1 MPTKR
6 DTSDSPL
13 RGLSFDIRTASLRE
27 RSGPSNGR
35 RDFLRKA
42 GRGLLGA
49 GLLGSPLLARRG
61 GAGGPDPYA
70 AAGGPPPAG
79 PGKAPVIETSP
90 RLSLVRGQDRR
101 EIVYRSLKLIEDDVW
116 AAVDRKKRV
125 LIKPNMAVD
134 KNPLA
139 ITHVDATRAVLEF
152 LRPRCRK
159 PIVVAES
166 GVLNTGDG
174 FRNNGYPALEKEYA
188 VKVLDLNADPDF
200 VTGYVVDKDHIPRAI
215 RIYSAFVD
223 PDVCVISLARMKT
236 HDTVLVT
243 LALKNLLM
251 AAPVNDYKKSDKGIL
266 HGAVKSIDDI
276 MHYNLFH
283 LAERGVWPDLAV
295 IDGFESMEGHGP
307 AWGTPL
313 ATRLALASSDPLAAD
328 VVGTT
333 IMGFDPGRILYLKAM
348 TDAGLGQGD
357 PAKIRMIGDPLD
369 ECRFQFKVGEKMAEI
384 YQLSQG
390 AGGITGS
397 KERP

>member
-1 MPTKR
+1 MKEPQTPQR
-6 DTSDSPL
+6 
-13 RGLSFDIRTASLRE
+13 RRE
-27 RSGPSNGR
+27 
-35 RDFLRKA
+35 FLRKA
-42 GRGLLGA
+42 GQGLLGA
-49 GLLGSPLLARRG
+49 GLLGAPYWARRV
-61 GAGGPDPYA
+61 AGGPSDLYP
-70 AAGGPPPAG
+70 AGEGRPPA
-79 PGKAPVIETSP
+79 APVRTPLTETAP

-101 EIVYRSLKLIEDDVW
+101 EIVHQSLKLIEDDVW
-116 AAVDRKKRV
+116 AAIDRKKRV

-139 ITHVDATRAVLEF
+139 ITHVDATRAVLDF

-174 FRNNGYPALEKEYA
+174 FRNNGYPALEKEYGI
-188 VKVLDLNADPDF
+188 KVVDLNADPDF

-215 RIYSAFVD
+215 RLYSVFVD

-243 LALKNLLM
+243 LALKNVLM
-251 AAPVNDYKKSDKGIL
+251 ASPVNDYRKSDKGVL
-266 HGAVKSIDDI
+266 HGAVKSVDDI

-295 IDGFESMEGHGP
+295 IDGFESMEGRGP

-313 ATRLALASSDPLAAD
+313 ATRLALASRDPLAAD
-328 VVGTT
+328 IVGTT
-333 IMGFDPGRILYLKAM
+333 IMGFDPSRILYLKAM
-348 TDAGLGQGD
+348 ADAGMGQGD
-357 PAKIRMIGDPLD
+357 LGKIRVVGAPLE

-384 YQLSQG
+384 YKLTEG
-390 AGGITGS
+390 LAPR
-397 KERP
+397 RP

>member
-1 MPTKR
+1 MKGPELPNR
-6 DTSDSPL
+6 
-13 RGLSFDIRTASLRE
+13 RRE
-27 RSGPSNGR
+27 
-35 RDFLRKA
+35 FLRTA

-49 GLLGSPLLARRG
+49 GLLGSPLWTRRA
-61 GAGGPDPYA
+61 GASDPDPYA
-70 AAGGPPPAG
+70 ATCGRPPAG
-79 PGKAPVIETSP
+79 PARTPAIETAP

-101 EIVYRSLKLIEDDVW
+101 EIVFQSLKLIEDDIWDV
-116 AAVDRKKRV
+116 VDRKKRV

-139 ITHVDATRAVLEF
+139 ITHVDATRAVLDF

-174 FRNNGYPALEKEYA
+174 FRNNGYPALEKEYR
-188 VKVLDLNADPDF
+188 VKVVDLNADPDF

-243 LALKNLLM
+243 LALKNVLM
-251 AAPVNDYKKSDKGIL
+251 AAPVNDYKTSDKGIL
-266 HGAVKSIDDI
+266 HGAVKSVDDI

-295 IDGFESMEGHGP
+295 IDGFESMEGRGP

-313 ATRLALASSDPLAAD
+313 ATRLALASRDPLAAD
-328 VVGTT
+328 IVGTT
-333 IMGFDPGRILYLKAM
+333 IMGFDPSRILYLKAM
-348 TDAGLGQGD
+348 ADAGLGQGD
-357 PAKIRMIGDPLD
+357 QAKIRMVGAPLD
-369 ECRFQFKVGEKMAEI
+369 ACRFKFKVGEKMAEI

>member
-1 MPTKR
+1 MKGPELPNR
-6 DTSDSPL
+6 
-13 RGLSFDIRTASLRE
+13 RRE
-27 RSGPSNGR
+27 
-35 RDFLRKA
+35 FLRTA

-49 GLLGSPLLARRG
+49 GLLGSPLWTRRA
-61 GAGGPDPYA
+61 GASDPDPYA
-70 AAGGPPPAG
+70 ATCGQPPAG
-79 PGKAPVIETSP
+79 PVRTPAIETAP

-101 EIVYRSLKLIEDDVW
+101 EIVFQSLKLIEDDIWDV
-116 AAVDRKKRV
+116 VDRKKRV

-139 ITHVDATRAVLEF
+139 ITHVDATRAVLDF
-152 LRPRCRK
+152 LRSRCRK

-174 FRNNGYPALEKEYA
+174 FRNNGYPALEKEYR
-188 VKVLDLNADPDF
+188 VKVVDLNADPDF

-243 LALKNLLM
+243 LALKNVLM
-251 AAPVNDYKKSDKGIL
+251 AAPVNDYKTSDKGIL
-266 HGAVKSIDDI
+266 HGAVKSVDDI

-295 IDGFESMEGHGP
+295 IDGFESMEGRGP

-313 ATRLALASSDPLAAD
+313 ATRLALASRDPLAAD
-328 VVGTT
+328 IVGTT
-333 IMGFDPGRILYLKAM
+333 IMGFDPSRILYLKAM
-348 TDAGLGQGD
+348 ADAGLGQGD
-357 PAKIRMIGDPLD
+357 QAKIRMVGAPLD
-369 ECRFQFKVGEKMAEI
+369 ACRFKFKVGEKMAEI
-384 YQLSQG
+384 YQL
-390 AGGITGS
+390 T
-397 KERP
+397 

>member
-1 MPTKR
+1 MK
-6 DTSDSPL
+6 DA
-13 RGLSFDIRTASLRE
+13 RTFCRRRE
-27 RSGPSNGR
+27 
-35 RDFLRKA
+35 FLRTA
-42 GRGLLGA
+42 GRGLLGLGLLPSA
-49 GLLGSPLLARRG
+49 GLAGSSAASPAPPSSPYGGRPSARPGAPLL
-61 GAGGPDPYA
+61 
-70 AAGGPPPAG
+70 
-79 PGKAPVIETSP
+79 ETTP
-90 RLSLVRGQDRR
+90 RLGLVRGQDRR
-101 EIVYRSLKLIEDDVW
+101 EIVYQALKLIEDDVW

-134 KNPLA
+134 QNPLA
-139 ITHVDATRAVLEF
+139 VTHVDAARAVLEF

-166 GVLNTGDG
+166 GVLNTADG
-174 FRNNGYPALEKEYA
+174 FRNNGYLALEKEYGI
-188 VKVLDLNADPDF
+188 KVVDLNADPDF
-200 VTGYVVDKDHIPRAI
+200 VTGYVVDKDHIPRVV
-215 RIYSAFVD
+215 RIYSPFVD

-243 LALKNLLM
+243 LALKNVLM

-295 IDGFESMEGHGP
+295 IDGFESMEGRGP

-313 ATRLALASSDPLAAD
+313 ATRLALACRDPLAAD

-357 PAKIRMIGDPLD
+357 PAKIRVVGGPLD
-369 ECRFQFKVGEKMAEI
+369 ECRFKFKVGKKMAEI
-384 YQLSQG
+384 YRL
-390 AGGITGS
+390 I
-397 KERP
+397 